1 MNHRPHTTTILA
13 ITADGKIAD
22 YTRSAARFS
31 SATDK
36 AHLESQISLVDGVI
50 FGAGTL
56 RAYGTSLPICN
67 TQLKQLRLNR
77 GQNPQPIH
85 LVVSASGS
93 IASGLKFF
101 EQPIPRWLLTTQ
113 ENSQLWHN
121 DSLFDRIIVG
131 KTDADSNFEWS
142 EILSQLKDLRMQKL
156 AILGG
161 GELVASLLAIEAIDE
176 IWLTVCPVI
185 FGGVTAPTPVAG
197 TGWLQSASIKL
208 NLLEVKHIDGEVFLH
223 YRVIY

>member
-1 MNHRPHTTTILA
+1 MNRPHTTTILA

-22 YTRSAARFS
+22 YTRSAARFG

-56 RAYGTSLPICN
+56 RAYGTSLPISN
-67 TQLKQLRLNR
+67 TKLIKSRQNR
-77 GQNPQPIH
+77 RSIQPIH
-85 LVVSASGS
+85 IVVSASGK
-93 IASGLKFF
+93 IDRRLKFF
-101 EQPIPRWLLTTQ
+101 QQPIPRWLLTTKN
-113 ENSQLWHN
+113 NSQLWQN
-121 DSLFDRIIVG
+121 NNLFDRVIVG
-131 KTDADSNFEWS
+131 KTDANSGFEWQ
-142 EILSQLKDLRMQKL
+142 EILAQLSDLGMQKL

-161 GELVASLLAIEAIDE
+161 GELVASLLAVKAIDE

-185 FGGVTAPTPVAG
+185 FGGVTAPTPVG
-197 TGWLQSASIKL
+197 GKGWLQSEGIKL
-208 NLLEVKHIDGEVFLH
+208 DLLEVKYIDREVFLH